1 MKKSGIVARA
11 WNNTPIQRRVSD
23 DYVNATAMCKANSK
37 RWNDYFETD
46 RCHGYLA
53 ALSGSTGIPVDQLF
67 HKISTGPNDGRGTY
81 VHPQVAVD
89 LARWISAPFA
99 VWMDAWFLEELDRK
113 QASQARGA
121 RKPLPLDR
129 KGAEIITARRESN
142 VGLGSMSKEHGLP
155 YAATHQVR
163 NNHFW
168 KESTDSLK
176 ERAGTSKWHDRAD
189 LRSQMLTWYC
199 NDKIME
205 EAEAREEAGAAMT
218 LKAVKAVSKNVR
230 SVFEQIEGTDFRVRF
245 MSASISP
252 GRASRMLS
260 QSADCDQGSL
270 F

>member
-1 MKKSGIVARA
+1 MKKSGIVTRA

-23 DYVNATAMCKANSK
+23 DYVNATAMCKANGK
-37 RWNDYFETD
+37 RWKDYRESD
-46 RCHGYLA
+46 RCQLYLD
-53 ALSGSTGIPVDQLF
+53 ALESVAGISVHALVESRSGGA
-67 HKISTGPNDGRGTY
+67 GGGGTW

-260 QSADCDQGSL
+260 QSADCEQGSL

>member
-1 MKKSGIVARA
+1 MKKNGIVART
-11 WNNTPIQRRVSD
+11 WNSTPIQRRVSD
-23 DYVNATAMCKANSK
+23 DYVNATAMCKANKK
-37 RWNDYFETD
+37 RWSDYRESD
-46 RCHGYLA
+46 RCQLYLD
-53 ALSGSTGIPVDQLF
+53 ALSQTTEIPVFDLIQSRQG
-67 HKISTGPNDGRGTY
+67 HGGGTW